1 MEMRENPQKNAS
13 RSSYRTFATYNMASI
28 TICDQSNFSTT
39 NSLMLARTSQHA
51 AMPATAPPIP
61 LPVSSM
67 TFDRPSPHSKNPN
80 ANPAKRSSPIDA
92 TTPSITIATV
102 NEANLNIGRNVALCA
117 TKKVVGLQNIQRKNE
132 KSQRDGSRS
141 ASIRTLTGMRGNTLQ
156 SMKEMMA
163 MVMKMIRKMER
174 MRWTEYWKTS
184 PLMLN
189 LCRKA
194 FSHSEQS

>member
-1 MEMRENPQKNAS
+1 
-13 RSSYRTFATYNMASI
+13 MALI
-28 TICDQSNFSTT
+28 MIYDQSNFSII

-51 AMPATAPPIP
+51 AIPTTAPLIP
-61 LPVSSM
+61 LPVLLI
-67 TFDRPSPHSKNPN
+67 TFDRPLPYSKNPN

-92 TTPSITIATV
+92 TTPLIMIATV
-102 NEANLNIGRNVALCA
+102 NEANLNIGRNVALCVI
-117 TKKVVGLQNIQRKNE
+117 KKVVSLQNIQRKNE

-141 ASIRTLTGMRGNTLQ
+141 ASIGTLTGMRGNTLQ

-163 MVMKMIRKMER
+163 IIMKMMRKMER